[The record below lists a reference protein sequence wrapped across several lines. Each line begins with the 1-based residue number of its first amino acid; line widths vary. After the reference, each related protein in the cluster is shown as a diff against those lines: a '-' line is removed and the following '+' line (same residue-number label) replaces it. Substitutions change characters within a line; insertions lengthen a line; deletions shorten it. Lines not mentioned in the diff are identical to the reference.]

1 MSIAHLNSIIATR
14 GLEAGLA
21 YAEAAQMDDW
31 IINKLEA
38 GEWEPGKRFAPQSD
52 HRDLP
57 PMRTMPVRVGKT
69 AKSGGLAA
77 SQKRKREKAENDRQ
91 IRTRM
96 KSASASGK
104 GK

>member
-14 GLEAGLA
+14 GIEAGLK
-21 YAEAAQMDDW
+21 YARVSMMEDW

-52 HRDLP
+52 QRELP
-57 PMRTMPVRVGKT
+57 PLRTTPPRIGKT

-91 IRTRM
+91 LRARM
-96 KSASASGK
+96 KSASGK